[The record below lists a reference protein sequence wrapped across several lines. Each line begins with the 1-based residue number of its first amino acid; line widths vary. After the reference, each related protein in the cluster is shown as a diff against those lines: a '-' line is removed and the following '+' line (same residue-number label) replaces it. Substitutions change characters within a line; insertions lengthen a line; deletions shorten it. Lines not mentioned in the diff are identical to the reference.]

1 MQYMGRIMK
10 TKCNKKQA
18 RWLKFILEKG
28 LDAYDLG
35 DKELTK
41 ENFDYYMGI
50 DNAEDIKAFR
60 EIVKT
65 IEGLK

>member
-1 MQYMGRIMK
+1 MEI
-10 TKCNKKQA
+10 KCNKKQA
-18 RWLKFILEKG
+18 QWLKFILEKG

-41 ENFDYYMGI
+41 ENFDYYMAI
-50 DNAEDIKAFR
+50 DNPEDIKAFR

-65 IEGLK
+65 IDGLK

>member
-1 MQYMGRIMK
+1 MEI
-10 TKCNKKQA
+10 KCNKTQSQ
-18 RWLKFILEKG
+18 WLKHILEKG

-41 ENFDYYMGI
+41 ENFEYYMGI
-50 DNAEDIKAFR
+50 DNSEDIKAFR

-65 IEGLK
+65 IYGLQ

>member
-1 MQYMGRIMK
+1 MK
-10 TKCNKKQA
+10 IECNKKEA
-18 RWLKFILEKG
+18 EWLKFILEKG

-41 ENFDYYMGI
+41 ENFDIYMGI
-50 DNAEDIKAFR
+50 DNSEDIKAFR

-65 IEGLK
+65 INGLK